1 MKFISRIHQRWQNF
15 LHNDELKEKIYS
27 IVDELKEKIYSIVFE
42 SDTKKGKLF
51 DIILNSSAYRYSF
64 SHNGERA

>member
-1 MKFISRIHQRWQNF
+1 MVSRIHQRWQNF
-15 LHNDELKEKIYS
+15 LHN
-27 IVDELKEKIYSIVFE
+27 DELKEKIYSIVFE

-64 SHNGERA
+64 IHNGERA

>member
-1 MKFISRIHQRWQNF
+1 MKFISRIHQRWHDF
-15 LHNDELKEKIYS
+15 IHN
-27 IVDELKEKIYSIVFE
+27 DELKEKIYSIVFE

-64 SHNGERA
+64 SHIGERA

>member
-15 LHNDELKEKIYS
+15 LHN
-27 IVDELKEKIYSIVFE
+27 DELKEKIYSIVFE

-64 SHNGERA
+64 SHNGERT